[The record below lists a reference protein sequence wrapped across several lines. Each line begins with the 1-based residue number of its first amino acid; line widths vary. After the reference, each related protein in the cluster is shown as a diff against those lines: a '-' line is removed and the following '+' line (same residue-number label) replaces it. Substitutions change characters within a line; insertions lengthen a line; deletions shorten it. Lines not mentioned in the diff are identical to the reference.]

1 MVKFISSVFFILFT
15 LTLNAQNDAKLMSGP
30 MNISSINSAA
40 PYISGDG
47 NSMVYMS
54 DYTESGDPA
63 IFYTYRADG
72 RWIEGESIPRPM
84 TLPHLVFYGGYALNF
99 DGSKLYFTTRKS
111 GGAGGFDIVMT
122 ERDKNGNWENPTNFG
137 LPINTNLHEACPTLT
152 TDGNTMY
159 FVRCTTLDIK
169 EGDGCKLMVTTKER
183 GRWSE
188 PQEVPLDID
197 GNILSPRILADSKT
211 MYFASDSKQ
220 GKGGYDLYMTKLE
233 NGVWSKPVP
242 MDFIN
247 TDLNDMH
254 VSTRFR
260 GLNLIFDQKLN
271 GTLQIHEIKIPD
283 EFRPDDV
290 LVSLW
295 KEKDEL
301 PINARYQI
309 YDMETKERLLNNRVS
324 DEKEMYV
331 VLPAGKIYN
340 VILMPNDAQ
349 QLFVSRVFDQT
360 ETTRPRFE
368 TWTFSMSSPQPG
380 DAIFAEGIAFN
391 KYDTTLVETSRY
403 TMNNLSRILSNNPD
417 IHLSMEVIIQKY
429 REDSMF
435 VDQDLTELIIDT
447 LSVEYPLIDSVY
459 TDPDTIYMDYDSI
472 TMTQEIDTI
481 IFRGIEY
488 VYDSANA
495 IYHIK
500 KTYHN
505 DRTPRQLNSLK
516 EYLKSN
522 SIDLSRINFKARRQ
536 DNNEEDAPK
545 FLVKVKVE

>member
-1 MVKFISSVFFILFT
+1 
-15 LTLNAQNDAKLMSGP
+15 
-30 MNISSINSAA
+30 
-40 PYISGDG
+40 
-47 NSMVYMS
+47 
-54 DYTESGDPA
+54 
-63 IFYTYRADG
+63 
-72 RWIEGESIPRPM
+72 
-84 TLPHLVFYGGYALNF
+84 
-99 DGSKLYFTTRKS
+99 
-111 GGAGGFDIVMT
+111 
-122 ERDKNGNWENPTNFG
+122 
-137 LPINTNLHEACPTLT
+137 
-152 TDGNTMY
+152 
-159 FVRCTTLDIK
+159 
-169 EGDGCKLMVTTKER
+169 
-183 GRWSE
+183 
-188 PQEVPLDID
+188 
-197 GNILSPRILADSKT
+197 
-211 MYFASDSKQ
+211 
-220 GKGGYDLYMTKLE
+220 
-233 NGVWSKPVP
+233 
-242 MDFIN
+242 
-247 TDLNDMH
+247 
-254 VSTRFR
+254 
-260 GLNLIFDQKLN
+260 
-271 GTLQIHEIKIPD
+271 IPD

-295 KEKDEL
+295 KEKDDL

-349 QLFVSRVFDQT
+349 QQFVSRVFDQT

-368 TWTFSMSSPQPG
+368 TWTFSMSSPQSG

-403 TMNNLSRILSNNPD
+403 TLNNLSRMLSNNPD
-417 IHLSMEVIIQKY
+417 LRLSMEVVLQKY

-447 LSVEYPLIDSVY
+447 LSVEYPIIDSIM
-459 TDPDTIYMDYDSI
+459 TDPDTIFTDYDSI
-472 TMTQEIDTI
+472 SMIREIETI
-481 IFRGIEY
+481 VFQSKEY

-516 EYLKSN
+516 DYLKSN
-522 SIDLSRINFKARRQ
+522 NIDLSRIDFSAKREENH
-536 DNNEEDAPK
+536 EEDAPK